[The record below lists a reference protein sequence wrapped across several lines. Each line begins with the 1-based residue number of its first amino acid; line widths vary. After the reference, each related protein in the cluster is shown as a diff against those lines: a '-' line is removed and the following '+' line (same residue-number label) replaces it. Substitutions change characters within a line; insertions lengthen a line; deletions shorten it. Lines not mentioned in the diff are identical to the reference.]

1 MAQPKKKTSVGGTI
15 VCIALA
21 AAVIV
26 GIYMSVTR
34 NKQKNAI
41 EADADVTEATTLI
54 ARDLDKDYPATVRE
68 VMKYYC
74 RITKCLYSDDVSESQ
89 LTRLVDKLRGL
100 YTDELLGKNDRTE
113 MIGLI
118 KTEIKNYEKA
128 GRTIQSYNVA
138 ESGEITYYR
147 NETPQR
153 AVINIYF
160 TLKQN
165 DKDSPFARAYEEF
178 VLVQDENARWKI
190 MGWRLSEDQ

>member
-26 GIYMSVTR
+26 GIYMSMTR
-34 NKQKNAI
+34 NRQKNAI
-41 EADADVTEATTLI
+41 EANADVTEATTLI
-54 ARDLDKDYPATVRE
+54 SRDLEKDYPATVRE

-74 RITKCLYSDDVSESQ
+74 RLSKCIYSDGVSESELIK
-89 LTRLVDKLRGL
+89 LTDKLRAL
-100 YTDELLGKNDRTE
+100 YTDDLLEKNDRTE

-128 GRTIQSYNVA
+128 GSKIQSYNVA
-138 ESGEITYYR
+138 ESGEIKYYR

-153 AVINIYF
+153 AIINIYF
-160 TLKQN
+160 TIKQE
-165 DKDSPFARAYEEF
+165 KDNSFDRAYEEF
-178 VLVQDENARWKI
+178 VLVQDAKDRWKI
-190 MGWRLSEDQ
+190 MGWRMAEGQ